1 MPANRK
7 EPESAPFW
15 FQSATGRPHGGFMPS
30 GAPTAAQQVARMA
43 ASYSSATGRPHGGL
57 LQQPNRSPAWR
68 PPTAAQQVAR
78 MAASYSRA
86 TGRPH
91 GGFMP
96 SGAPT

>member
-43 ASYSSATGRPHGGL
+43 ALCPRAL
-57 LQQPNRSPAWR
+57 LQQRNRSLAWR
-68 PPTAAQQVAR
+68 L
-78 MAASYSRA
+78 
-86 TGRPH
+86 
-91 GGFMP
+91 
-96 SGAPT
+96 